1 MKLWLLRHARVL
13 AAPGL
18 CYGASD
24 LPADPEATH
33 AAAQAAAAVL
43 PTGLPVWVSGLQRA
57 QQLAH
62 DLHTL
67 RPDLGAPR
75 RDLRLNEMDFGC
87 WEGHTWD
94 HIPRTAVDAW
104 TTDFAHHRFGG
115 AESTQ
120 QVIDRVAAAL
130 ADLVAQVGQDG
141 EALWV
146 THAGVTKAVMVLA
159 ERGYQPPLQASEWPA
174 HGPGPGGLCA
184 VALCWPLKAG
194 SRAAPR

>member
-67 RPDLGAPR
+67 RPDLGPPR

-87 WEGHTWD
+87 WEGQAWD
-94 HIPRTAVDAW
+94 NIPRAAIDAW
-104 TTDFAHHRFGG
+104 TADFAHHRFGG

-130 ADLVAQVGQDG
+130 ADLVAQVGPGG

-146 THAGVTKAVMVLA
+146 THAGVVRAAMFLAQRHAVPVPSA
-159 ERGYQPPLQASEWPA
+159 AEWPTA
-174 HGPGPGGLCA
+174 VVGHGTLLPVTWL
-184 VALCWPLKAG
+184 
-194 SRAAPR
+194 